1 MLPHCLMMIPLEWPI
16 LVIFSTLIGC
26 AIGWRHSSYAAVVT
40 EISKQHPEMSS
51 TYYSL
56 CNAFANLGSTLGM
69 SLTGIILSG
78 TASYLIVFL
87 FLAIVSNIGLGSFL
101 LLKKEDYEHKI
112 IKE

>member
-1 MLPHCLMMIPLEWPI
+1 
-16 LVIFSTLIGC
+16 
-26 AIGWRHSSYAAVVT
+26 
-40 EISKQHPEMSS
+40 MSS